1 MATELQRCGMCQ
13 LMKPNG
19 IFSDDGSV
27 FICDRC
33 NANAVQ
39 FLAIQDDLFAP
50 PEAPA
55 KG

>member
-1 MATELQRCGMCQ
+1 MAIELRRCGMCH

-19 IFSDDGSV
+19 ISSDDGRV

-33 NANAVQ
+33 NANAANS
-39 FLAIQDDLFAP
+39 LAIQDDLFTP

-55 KG
+55 AG